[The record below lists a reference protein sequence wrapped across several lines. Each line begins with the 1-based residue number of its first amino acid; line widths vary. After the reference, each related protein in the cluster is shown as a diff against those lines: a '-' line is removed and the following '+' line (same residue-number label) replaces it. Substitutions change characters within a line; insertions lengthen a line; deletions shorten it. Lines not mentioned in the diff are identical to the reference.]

1 MKRAMVLGLILAAA
15 APAAAK
21 PLPVYQLPG
30 LSRGTLRLPMRLPAM
45 PLPVT
50 SIGRPAVELPAPRA
64 IPVLFSSA
72 LQMRSSVS
80 APNALKAV
88 AGRPATGGLSLK
100 VLNKLFDNAVSLPG
114 SR

>member
-1 MKRAMVLGLILAAA
+1 MILGFILAAVS
-15 APAAAK
+15 PAMAK
-21 PLPVYQLPG
+21 TLPVYQLPG
-30 LSRGTLRLPMRLPAM
+30 LGHHTLRFPVRLPAM

-72 LQMRSSVS
+72 LQMKSSVS
-80 APNALKAV
+80 APNTLKAV
-88 AGRPATGGLSLK
+88 VGRPAAGGLSLK